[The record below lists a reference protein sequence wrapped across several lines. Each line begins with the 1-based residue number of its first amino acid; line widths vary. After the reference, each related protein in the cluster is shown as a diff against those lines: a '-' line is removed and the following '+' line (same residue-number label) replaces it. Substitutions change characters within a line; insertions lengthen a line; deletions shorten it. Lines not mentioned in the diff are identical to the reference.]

1 MKKYFIF
8 ILTTLCLTA
17 CYTTK
22 NLPDDEVLYR
32 GIKKLDYDAPL
43 KRDSIQGQG
52 VITALADA
60 YNTVEGLL
68 TGDASALKTDEAD
81 KAALKDSLKKAD
93 KQDALNYETA
103 KEEIK
108 AALAYSPN
116 GAIMGS
122 SYYTHPFPV
131 RLWIYNKY
139 VNSTSKFGRW
149 MMNHFAAT
157 PVYVSSVNPK
167 VRSTVAHNT
176 LRNYGYFRNKVT
188 YDTIPMTNPKKAKIS
203 YHVTPGPVFHLDT
216 IKYLPFYPQAD
227 SIIQATMGQS
237 LLKQGMPFSVQNL
250 DAERRRLQKE
260 FRNNGYF
267 YYRPEYISF
276 RADTVMIPQK
286 VQIQVRPLPE
296 TPNQAEHPYYI
307 GNTRI
312 NIYKY
317 NKFQLTDSVTFRG
330 QTYAYSNTENKPP
343 LRLRAIMPNLFLKKG
358 DLYQQTNQDVT
369 QQKLADMD
377 IFSSMRV
384 SFVPRDTT
392 LTNDTLD
399 VVISGMLDKPY
410 DAEFIG
416 KITNKSNNYVG
427 PGVSF
432 GMRKRNAFRGAET
445 LGLNVWGSYEW
456 QTGAHVEG
464 SNSLINS
471 YEYGATASLSYP
483 RLLFFGLGKKLWRR
497 SISSTN
503 FELNAKWVN
512 RAKYFG
518 RVSFGASVSYTL
530 QRGKNVKHE
539 FTPFSLSYDLLL
551 NSTERFDS
559 IIRANPALY
568 ISMRDQFVPS
578 MEYTFTWTK
587 EKERHQ
593 QTLKINLK
601 EAGNVTSGIY
611 AICGQA
617 FSKPEKELFGV
628 PFAQFVKASAQY
640 THRFQLTP
648 RSCLATRVFAG
659 IVYSYG
665 NASTAPYNDLFSI
678 GGANSIRAFSIR
690 SIGPGSYH
698 PVRSSYSYIDQT
710 GDLKLEANL
719 EYRFPIIANLYGAAF
734 LDAGNVWL
742 IKENSNQPGGKINM
756 SEFGKTIALGTGV
769 GLRYDLDFLVLR
781 FDLGIGIH
789 APYDTGKSGYYNMP
803 SFGKSLGY
811 HFAIGYPF

>member
-237 LLKQGMPFSVQNL
+237 LLKQGTPFSVQNL

-358 DLYQQTNQDVT
+358 DLYQQNNQDVT

-384 SFVPRDTT
+384 SFVPRDTA

>member
-237 LLKQGMPFSVQNL
+237 LLKQGTPFSVQNL

-530 QRGKNVKHE
+530 QRGKNIKHE

-559 IIRANPALY
+559 IIRTNPALY
-568 ISMRDQFVPS
+568 ISMRDQFVPC

>member
-237 LLKQGMPFSVQNL
+237 LLKQGTPFSVQNL

-343 LRLRAIMPNLFLKKG
+343 LRLRDILPNLFLKKG

-483 RLLFFGLGKKLWRR
+483 RLLFFGLAKKLWRR

-530 QRGKNVKHE
+530 QRGKNIKHE

>member
-237 LLKQGMPFSVQNL
+237 LLKQGTPFSVQNL

>member
-188 YDTIPMTNPKKAKIS
+188 YDTITMNNPKKAKIS

-237 LLKQGMPFSVQNL
+237 LLKQGTPFSVQNL

-343 LRLRAIMPNLFLKKG
+343 LRLRAILPNLFLKKG

>member
-237 LLKQGMPFSVQNL
+237 LLKQGTPFSVQNL

-358 DLYQQTNQDVT
+358 DLYQQNNQDVT

-530 QRGKNVKHE
+530 QRSKNVKHE

>member
-1 MKKYFIF
+1 MKKLFAFISV
-8 ILTTLCLTA
+8 TLLLTA

-22 NLPDDEVLYR
+22 NLPEDEILYR
-32 GIKKLDYDAPL
+32 GIKKLDYDAQF
-43 KRDSIQGQG
+43 KRDESKDRG

-60 YNTVEGLL
+60 YTTVEGLL
-68 TGDASALKTDEAD
+68 SGDASVLKTEVTD
-81 KAALKDSLKKAD
+81 KNAIKDSLKKAD
-93 KQDALNYETA
+93 KQDAQHYETA

-122 SYYTHPFPV
+122 SFYTHPFPM

-167 VRSTVAHNT
+167 VRTSVAHNA

-188 YDTIPMTNPKKAKIS
+188 YDTIPLSNPKKAKIS
-203 YHVTPGPVFHLDT
+203 YHITPGPVFHLDT
-216 IKYLPFYPQAD
+216 IKYMPFYPQAD
-227 SIIQATMGQS
+227 SIIQTTLNGS
-237 LLKQGMPFSVQNL
+237 LLKQGNPFSVQQL
-250 DAERRRLQKE
+250 DAERNRLQKE

-267 YYRPEYISF
+267 YYRPNYISF

-286 VQIQVRPLPE
+286 VQIQVCPLPE
-296 TPNQAEHPYYI
+296 TPPQAKHPFYL
-307 GNTRI
+307 GNTRFI
-312 NIYKY
+312 IYKY

-330 QTYAYSNTENKPP
+330 QTYAYSNTEKKPP
-343 LRLRAIMPNLFLKKG
+343 LRLRAILPNIFLKRG
-358 DLYQQTNQDVT
+358 DLYKQVNQDAT
-369 QQKLADMD
+369 QQKLSDMD
-377 IFSSMRV
+377 IFSSIRV
-384 SFVPRDTT
+384 NFIPRDTT
-392 LTNDTLD
+392 LSNDTLD

-410 DAEFIG
+410 DVEFVG
-416 KITNKSNNYVG
+416 KITSKSNNYVG

-432 GMRKRNAFRGAET
+432 GMKKRNAFRGAET
-445 LGLNVWGSYEW
+445 LGLSVWGSYEW
-456 QTGAHVEG
+456 QTGAHVGG

-471 YEYGATASLSYP
+471 YEYGATASLTYP
-483 RLLFFGLGKKLWRR
+483 RLLLFGLGKKLWRR

-503 FELNAKWVN
+503 FELNARWVN
-512 RAKYFG
+512 RANYFG

-530 QRGKNVKHE
+530 QRGRNIKHE
-539 FTPFSLSYDLLL
+539 FTPLQINYDLLL

-559 IIRANPALY
+559 IINANPALY
-568 ISMRDQFVPS
+568 VSMRDQFIPS
-578 MEYTFTWTK
+578 MEYTFTWAK
-587 EKERHQ
+587 EKDRHQ
-593 QTLKINLK
+593 RTLKINVK
-601 EAGNVTSGIY
+601 EAGNITSSIY
-611 AICGQA
+611 AIFGQK
-617 FSKPEKELFGV
+617 FSKEGKELFGV
-628 PFAQFVKASAQY
+628 PFAQYIKTSAQY
-640 THRFQLTP
+640 THQIPLTT
-648 RSCLATRVFAG
+648 RSCLATRLYAG
-659 IVYSYG
+659 VIYSYG
-665 NASTAPYNDLFSI
+665 NATTAPYNDLFAI

-698 PVRSSYSYIDQT
+698 PGKSTYSYIDEM
-710 GDLKLEANL
+710 GDLKLEANV
-719 EYRFPIIANLYGAAF
+719 EYRFPIIAKLYGAVF
-734 LDAGNVWL
+734 VDAGNVWL
-742 IKENSNQPGGKINM
+742 LRGNDNQPGGKINM

-769 GLRYDLDFLVLR
+769 GIRYDLDFLVLR

>member
-237 LLKQGMPFSVQNL
+237 LLKQGTPFSVQNL

-358 DLYQQTNQDVT
+358 DLYQQNNQDVT

>member
-68 TGDASALKTDEAD
+68 TGDARALKTDEAD

-237 LLKQGMPFSVQNL
+237 LLKQGTPFSVQNL

-384 SFVPRDTT
+384 SFVPRDTS

-530 QRGKNVKHE
+530 QRSKNVKHE

-628 PFAQFVKASAQY
+628 PFAQIVKASAQY

>member
-1 MKKYFIF
+1 MKKTFIYIFVTF
-8 ILTTLCLTA
+8 ILTA
-17 CYTTK
+17 CYTTR
-22 NLPDDEVLYR
+22 NLPEDEVLYR
-32 GIKKLDYDAPL
+32 GIKTLDYDAQL
-43 KRDSIQGQG
+43 KRTTSQEQG

-68 TGDASALKTDEAD
+68 SGDASALKKEEVDISAM
-81 KAALKDSLKKAD
+81 KDSLKKMD
-93 KQDALNYETA
+93 KQDAQNYETA

-139 VNSTSKFGRW
+139 VNSTSTFGRW

-157 PVYVSSVNPK
+157 PVFVSSVNPM
-167 VRSTVAHNT
+167 VRTSVAHNA

-188 YDTIPMTNPKKAKIS
+188 YDTIPLTNPRKAKIS

-216 IKYLPFYPQAD
+216 IKYMPFYPQAD
-227 SIIQATMGQS
+227 SIIHANMSAS
-237 LLKQGMPFSVQNL
+237 LIKQGKPFNVQDL
-250 DAERRRLQKE
+250 DGERNRLQKD
-260 FRNNGYF
+260 FRNNGYY

-286 VQIQVRPLPE
+286 VQLQVCPLPE
-296 TPNQAEHPYYI
+296 TPAQAKHPFYL
-307 GNTRI
+307 GNTRL

-317 NKFQLTDSVTFRG
+317 NKFQLTDSITFRG
-330 QTYAYSNTENKPP
+330 QTYAYSNTEKKPP
-343 LRLRAIMPNLFLKKG
+343 LRMRAILPNVFLKKG
-358 DLYQQTNQDVT
+358 ELYKQFNHDAT
-369 QQKLADMD
+369 QQKLTDMD
-377 IFSSMRV
+377 VFSSVRIN
-384 SFVPRDTT
+384 FVPRDTT
-392 LTNDTLD
+392 FSNDTLD
-399 VVISGMLDKPY
+399 LVISGMLDKPY
-410 DAEFIG
+410 DVEFMG
-416 KITNKSNNYVG
+416 KVTNKSNNYVG

-464 SNSLINS
+464 NNSLMNS
-471 YEYGATASLSYP
+471 FEYGATASLSYP

-503 FELNAKWVN
+503 FELNAQWLN
-512 RAKYFG
+512 RANYFS
-518 RVSFGASVSYTL
+518 RVSLGASVSWTL
-530 QRGKNVKHE
+530 QRGRNMKHE

-559 IIRANPALY
+559 IINANPALY
-568 ISMRDQFVPS
+568 VSMRDQFVPS
-578 MEYTFTWTK
+578 MEYTFSWTQK
-587 EKERHQ
+587 KDRKQ
-593 QTLKINLK
+593 QALRINLK
-601 EAGNVTSGIY
+601 EAGNITSGIY
-611 AICGQA
+611 AICGEGFNQQG
-617 FSKPEKELFGV
+617 KQLFGV
-628 PFAQFVKASAQY
+628 PFAQFIKGSVQY
-640 THRFQLTP
+640 TRQLPLTT
-648 RSCLATRVFAG
+648 RTSLATRLFAG
-659 IVYSYG
+659 VVYSYG
-665 NASTAPYNDLFSI
+665 NATTAPYNDLFSI

-698 PVRSSYSYIDQT
+698 PGKSTYSYIDEM
-710 GDLKLEANL
+710 GDLKLEANI

-742 IKENSNQPGGKINM
+742 IRENEKQPGGKINM
-756 SEFGKTIALGTGV
+756 SDFGKTIALGTGV

-789 APYDTGKSGYYNMP
+789 APYDTGKTGYYNMP

-811 HFAIGYPF
+811 HFAVGYPF

>member
-68 TGDASALKTDEAD
+68 TGDASALKTDETD

-237 LLKQGMPFSVQNL
+237 LLKQGTPFSVQNL

-358 DLYQQTNQDVT
+358 DLYQQNNQDVT